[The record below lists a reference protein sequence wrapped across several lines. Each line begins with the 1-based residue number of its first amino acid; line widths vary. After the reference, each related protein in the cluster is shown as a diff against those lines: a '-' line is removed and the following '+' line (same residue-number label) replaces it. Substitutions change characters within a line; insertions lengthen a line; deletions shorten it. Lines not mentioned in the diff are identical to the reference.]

1 MKKITPLFLALPI
14 LSFLLAGCPTTDTPP
29 ARQHR
34 STATR
39 GTANRS
45 VNEETE
51 PSKIR
56 PRRGMTRRQIR
67 KLYGDPDNQQITSS
81 GETWFYFFN
90 RGHYFIPYYY
100 GKPRTGTFHFNE
112 AGVLTDFE
120 YNQED

>member
-1 MKKITPLFLALPI
+1 
-14 LSFLLAGCPTTDTPP
+14 
-29 ARQHR
+29 
-34 STATR
+34 
-39 GTANRS
+39 
-45 VNEETE
+45 
-51 PSKIR
+51 
-56 PRRGMTRRQIR
+56 MTRRQIR